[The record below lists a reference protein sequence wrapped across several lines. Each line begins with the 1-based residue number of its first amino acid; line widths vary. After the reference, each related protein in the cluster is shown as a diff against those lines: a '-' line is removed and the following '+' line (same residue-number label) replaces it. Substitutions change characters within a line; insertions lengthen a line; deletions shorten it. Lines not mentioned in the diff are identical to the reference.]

1 MSKRK
6 ARKRAPAAAP
16 QTPRKGNPRG
26 DGFVNTFS
34 GLGVA
39 GQDRRLATTYHLGF
53 ELALAPQIIRSL
65 MRGDPIANKIV
76 SKQVQM
82 ALAGGINWRA
92 SSPAGED
99 LKPQL
104 NNELKRLNAINLIKS
119 ARIWGRAFGQALLI
133 MNVDD
138 GGSPQD
144 PLNLE
149 RLNRITHLR
158 RVYKPKI
165 MRIELDTSGGDRDGL
180 PEFYTVQSASGAAL
194 RVHYTRVIQFS
205 GLEVDDETFE
215 RLSYSHDTVL
225 QPVWETLRD
234 HQAGGATLASLLED
248 SVKVVWKIQGLH
260 DAIAAGDSTFV
271 SNWMQSM
278 QMFTSA
284 FRSIGLDSESED
296 IQHLS
301 KPLKD
306 SVDTYLA
313 LMHRL
318 AAAADMPMSEL
329 FGTAPSGLSTD
340 DQAGARRYY
349 DKIRSEEQQGAL
361 KTALDRLIE
370 VMIAQRSSPLFEASI
385 DYEWPSLWSPTAK
398 ETAELNKLNADTHA
412 VMVAMGAWGPDIA
425 AAALAPSLGVE
436 LPQVEAS
443 EGELEDER
451 GDEDLGAKTPAK
463 PSERISGSRVNPEGS
478 ASGKRGGIELTAE
491 IERALERKASEHNEK
506 YGEDPAR
513 RLDVGAL
520 KAVYRRGAGA
530 FSSTHRPGMS
540 RNQWA
545 MGRVN
550 AFIELVRRGRPA
562 NPAYTTDNDLLPP
575 EHERAPGE

>member
-1 MSKRK
+1 MSKRNK
-6 ARKRAPAAAP
+6 GKRGAPLNTSPRKR
-16 QTPRKGNPRG
+16 NPRG
-26 DGFVNTFS
+26 DGFINSFS

-76 SKQVQM
+76 SKQVKM

-92 SSPAGED
+92 SSPGGDD
-99 LKPQL
+99 LKAQL
-104 NNELKRLNAINLIKS
+104 KGELKRLNAINLIKS
-119 ARIWGRAFGQALLI
+119 ARIWGRAFGQSLLI

-138 GGSPQD
+138 GGAPQD
-144 PLNLE
+144 PLNLAT
-149 RLNRITHLR
+149 LNRITHLR
-158 RVYKPKI
+158 RIYKPKI

-180 PEFYTVQSASGAAL
+180 PEFYTVQNATGTAL
-194 RVHYTRVIQFS
+194 RVHYSRVIQFD
-205 GLEVDDETFE
+205 GLEVDDETYE
-215 RLSYSHDTVL
+215 RLNYSHDTVL

-234 HQAGGATLASLLED
+234 HQAGGATLASMLED

-260 DAIAAGDSTFV
+260 DAIAAGDASFV
-271 SNWMQSM
+271 SNWMSSM
-278 QMFTSA
+278 SMFTSA
-284 FRSIGLDSESED
+284 FKAIGLDSESED
-296 IQHLS
+296 IEHLN

-349 DKIRSEEQQGAL
+349 DKIRSEEQEGAL
-361 KTALDRLIE
+361 KSALDRLIE
-370 VMIAQRSSPLFEASI
+370 VVTAQRSSPLFEASV

-412 VMVAMGAWGPDIA
+412 IMVAMGAWGPSTA

-436 LPQVEAS
+436 LPQVEA
-443 EGELEDER
+443 DEAPGDDPR
-451 GDEDLGAKTPAK
+451 GDNIGAKTPAK
-463 PSERISGSRVNPEGS
+463 PSE
-478 ASGKRGGIELTAE
+478 
-491 IERALERKASEHNEK
+491 
-506 YGEDPAR
+506 
-513 RLDVGAL
+513 
-520 KAVYRRGAGA
+520 
-530 FSSTHRPGMS
+530 
-540 RNQWA
+540 
-545 MGRVN
+545 
-550 AFIELVRRGRPA
+550 
-562 NPAYTTDNDLLPP
+562 
-575 EHERAPGE
+575 HERSTNNK